1 MNLNAVN
8 LLAVAAWVSDSFPI
22 IRIVLVVLLALLGI
36 LLTICVLFQEGN
48 DGSGID
54 AVSGSSSETFYAKN
68 KSQTLTSTL
77 KRLTV
82 IIAIA
87 MAVIVVAFFV
97 TVAIYSGM

>member
-54 AVSGSSSETFYAKN
+54 AV
-68 KSQTLTSTL
+68 

-87 MAVIVVAFFV
+87 IAVIAVAFFV